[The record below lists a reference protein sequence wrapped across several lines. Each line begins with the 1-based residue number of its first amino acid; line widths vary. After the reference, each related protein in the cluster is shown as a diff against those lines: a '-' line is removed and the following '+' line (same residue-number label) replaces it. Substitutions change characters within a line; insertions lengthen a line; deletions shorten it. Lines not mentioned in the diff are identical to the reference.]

1 MLYFLTPLYLAFF
14 FSAHALLCVHSFI
27 VFFFFLTALFF
38 FSYFHR
44 YAHNT
49 EHTNNVLSRSKLCKT
64 EVKLFLCSLK

>member
-1 MLYFLTPLYLAFF
+1 MYFLIPLYLAFF
-14 FSAHALLCVHSFI
+14 FLHMLYCVYIPLS
-27 VFFFFLTALFF
+27 FFFFFDCAFFF

-64 EVKLFLCSLK
+64 EVKLFLCSSK

>member
-1 MLYFLTPLYLAFF
+1 MYFLIPLYLAFF

-27 VFFFFLTALFF
+27 VFFFDCAFFF

-64 EVKLFLCSLK
+64 EVKLFLCSSK